1 MASFIKASLER
12 SYAESFLAELERGDS
27 QYFFFIAKS
36 TAWTNDN
43 SPPTYTDSVASE
55 YEVMNNI
62 IAYKKLSPSNLL
74 FAVPRYT
81 WTSGTTYDQYSD
93 TADLFD
99 DDDPKQFFVVTDQNN
114 IYKCMSNN
122 GGASSTEK
130 PTQTLYGEFTL
141 SDGYRWKYLA
151 TVRETDL
158 PYELTDYVPIDVASL
173 STDTETTN
181 QYNVQ
186 STAVSG
192 ALTRIETTNSTVGA
206 SVGVYPS
213 ALTSVGLS
221 TTYTLY
227 VNAYN
232 SATKTT
238 TITDPTSVA
247 RITQP
252 VADYVGYVVRV
263 DSSAI
268 NPAEINNYGIITS
281 LSKTANQVTIVVR
294 DDVVPFTVSP
304 SFQSDVVSVEITPHV
319 LINGDG
325 QRAYARP
332 VMNSSK
338 QIVRVDLIDGGE
350 DYSVARA
357 EVVGKKNTNTVHPTL
372 TPVLSPKGG
381 HGSNILKELNVKDI
395 IIIVEITEA
404 DSGKFIGGGS
414 YRQFGIIKNPVMFG
428 GTGKVAGS
436 DNQFYRDITLE
447 PDSIVF
453 SSDNISTAFD
463 VSLTNSILGTETFSS
478 AKVYSLKSSKDPIT
492 IKTINSSGRFIT
504 YNDRRDT
511 YILNLDKPG
520 EFLLNERIRQSIPT
534 GVEISS
540 GISYGYD
547 YTAEGVVVSQLG
559 TSITVQLQSTS
570 GFVAGNYNL
579 VGSQSGFT
587 ADPADVS
594 PKYGEYVWVL
604 RGSSI
609 PTVYDLN
616 GDTQLFRVIDVGP
629 AYYDTSDTPAYSGL
643 TVLEIATSGN
653 PQVGVVDT
661 TTSTLTA
668 NSFSNGDGVTQGV
681 TGSYTPYAT
690 GTVYHWDFVNPSYG
704 KLYLTN
710 VVGKFKGV
718 ATDGL
723 SGATLGAYVVASVT
737 PPEVLATSGEVL
749 YIDNVRPIQRTIAQE
764 EEFRIRLGF

>member
-12 SYAESFLAELERGDS
+12 SYAESFLTELERGDS

-99 DDDPKQFFVVTDQNN
+99 DNDPKQFFVVTDQNN

-130 PTQTLYGEFTL
+130 PTQTLYGEFSL

-158 PYELTDYVPIDVASL
+158 PYELTDYVPIDFASL

-192 ALTRIETTNSTVGA
+192 ALTRIEATNSTVGA

-213 ALTSVGLS
+213 AVTSVLFN

-227 VNAYN
+227 VNGYN
-232 SATKTT
+232 SATKTI

-252 VADYVGYVVRV
+252 AADYVGYVVRV
-263 DSSAI
+263 VSSGV

-281 LSKTANQVTIVVR
+281 LTKASNQVTIVVR

-304 SFQSDVVSVEITPHV
+304 SSGSDVVSVEITPHI

-325 QRAYARP
+325 QRAYAKP

-338 QIVRVDLIDGGE
+338 QIVRVDLVDGGE

-357 EVVGKKNTNTVHPTL
+357 EVVGKKNTDTVHPTL

-404 DSGKFIGGGS
+404 DAEKFIGGGS
-414 YRQFGIIKNPVMFG
+414 YRQFGIIKNPVLSD

-436 DNQFYRDITLE
+436 DDQFYRDITLQ
-447 PDSIVF
+447 PDAAVNT
-453 SSDNISTAFD
+453 DNIGTGFD
-463 VSLTNSILGTETFSS
+463 GSPSNCILGTETFSS
-478 AKVYSLKSSKDPIT
+478 AKVVDLKSAQAPIT
-492 IKTINSSGRFIT
+492 IKTQNSSGRFT
-504 YNDRRDT
+504 SYSDRRDR
-511 YILNLDKPG
+511 YRVSLDKDG
-520 EFLLNERIRQSIPT
+520 QFLVNESVQQTVPAGVEVAT
-534 GVEISS
+534 GV
-540 GISYGYD
+540 SYGYD
-547 YTAEGVVVSQLG
+547 YLAEGIVVSQGGATL
-559 TSITVQLQSTS
+559 SVQLQTS
-570 GFVAGNYNL
+570 GGFVGNYTL
-579 VGSQSGFT
+579 VGRESGFT
-587 ADPADVS
+587 AAVAAVS
-594 PKYGEYVWVL
+594 PEYGEYVWVFK
-604 RGSSI
+604 GSSS
-609 PTVYDLN
+609 PTLYDLN
-616 GDTQLFRVIDVGP
+616 GDGQLFRVIDVGP
-629 AYYDTSDTPAYSGL
+629 AYYDTNNTPAYSGL

-653 PQVGVVDT
+653 TQVGGADT
-661 TTSTLTA
+661 TTSTLTV

-690 GTVYHWDFVNPSYG
+690 GTVYHWNFVNPSYG

-723 SGATLGAYVVASVT
+723 TGTTLGAYIVASVA